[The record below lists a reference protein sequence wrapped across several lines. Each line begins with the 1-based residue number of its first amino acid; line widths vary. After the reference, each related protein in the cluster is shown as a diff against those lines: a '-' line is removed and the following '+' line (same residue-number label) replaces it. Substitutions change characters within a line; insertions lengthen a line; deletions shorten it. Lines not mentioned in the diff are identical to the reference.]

1 MKVSKNLRGVTV
13 LAGVS
18 ALALSSSHVSARE
31 TASAPQAENDESNE
45 NVIVVT
51 ARKRDEDIT
60 DVPIAVSALGA
71 EQLDVRGVDS
81 VGEVLNFIPNA
92 SQSGGIAGGLQ
103 GLVSIRGISTLVRF
117 VGLESGVGFYVD
129 GVYVGR
135 PENFNQEL
143 IDVERV
149 EVLRGP
155 QGALFGK
162 NTVAGAINI
171 ITKEPSLDGVTGE
184 FELGYGNFDT
194 VRVQGY
200 VSGPL
205 SDTVAA
211 SVTAGYVNSSGYV
224 ENISGIQPDLDAAD
238 MATFR
243 AKLRFEPSSDFDLTI
258 SGDAIIDRGRPSFFE
273 VSDVAF
279 IDDPSESTPFTVN
292 NDQPNDLD
300 RDIYGLSAVSNV
312 AVGPGTWTTILA
324 YRESSFDARLDDDK
338 VPFRF
343 FVDSF
348 GSDVNFWSAESRYAA
363 EVSDGINLVAGLY
376 YLNQNADNLSNFA
389 LGDFLTGVPGVEP
402 PIDLIS
408 SVDTESIAAFFDL
421 DIELTDR
428 LALELGGRFVSESK
442 DASHVQNDG
451 TGIFGSA
458 AFEESRT
465 DKDFSPTVS
474 LRYEFTDE
482 LNGYLRFAEGFKS
495 SGFNTDFVTAN
506 SNFSVDP
513 ESATAYE
520 AGLKGSFAGGTV
532 TSNLAVFLTEYENL
546 QLSQITGFGVTLNN
560 AAEAEIFGVEF
571 DIAAELS
578 DTFSI
583 NAAIGYLDATYDD
596 FAGCPA
602 PGATDPRL
610 TVANCAG
617 NFLNL
622 APEWSTAFGAQW
634 RGSVGGD
641 WEGLVRADWQYRSE
655 VFFEPQNTERLS
667 GDDRHLVNVRAGIDN
682 GTYSVTFWA
691 ENLFD
696 EVYVNFADDRS
707 AIFVNTTQS
716 FGPPRTYGVTLGLSF

>member
-1 MKVSKNLRGVTV
+1 MKIAHRATK
-13 LAGVS
+13 LAIICGAS
-18 ALALSSSHVSARE
+18 SFALSTGAVAAQEVAGPSAE
-31 TASAPQAENDESNE
+31 DASDNGGGQ
-45 NVIVVT
+45 IIVT

-71 EQLDVRGVDS
+71 EALDVRGIDS
-81 VGEVLNFIPNA
+81 VDEVLSFIPNA
-92 SQSGGIAGGLQ
+92 SQSGGIGGGLQ

-117 VGLESGVGFYVD
+117 VGLETGVGFYVD
-129 GVYVGR
+129 GVYIGR

-171 ITKEPSLDGVTGE
+171 ITKQPNLDQWSGDV
-184 FELGYGNFDT
+184 ELGYGNFNT
-194 VRVQGY
+194 VTAQGH

-205 SDTVAA
+205 SDQVGV
-211 SVTAGYVNSSGYV
+211 SLTAGYVNSSGYT

-238 MATFR
+238 IASFR
-243 AKLRFEPSSDFDLTI
+243 GKIRFEPSPDFDLTI
-258 SGDAIIDRGRPSFFE
+258 AGDAIIDRGRPSFFE

-300 RDIYGLSAVSNV
+300 RDIYGVSATANL

-348 GSDVNFWSAESRYAA
+348 GSDVSFFSAETRYAA
-363 EVSDGINLVAGLY
+363 EVSEGVNLIGGLF
-376 YLNQNADNLSNFA
+376 YLTQDADNLSNFA

-402 PIDLIS
+402 PIDLTS

-428 LALELGGRFVSESK
+428 LALEIGGRFVSESK
-442 DASHVQNDG
+442 DAAHDQVDQ
-451 TGIFGSA
+451 TGIFGSQSFA
-458 AFEESRT
+458 ESRT
-465 DKDFSPTVS
+465 DDDFSPTVS
-474 LRYEFTDE
+474 LRYEFSDE
-482 LNGYLRFAEGFKS
+482 LNGYLRYAEGFKS
-495 SGFNTDFVTAN
+495 SGFNTDFVNAN

-513 ESATAYE
+513 EEATSYE
-520 AGLKGSFAGGTV
+520 AGLKGSFDGGRFV
-532 TSNLAVFLTEYENL
+532 SNLAVFLTEYENL

-571 DIAAELS
+571 DLAAEIT
-578 DTFSI
+578 DTVSV
-583 NAAIGYLDATYDD
+583 NLAVGYLDATYED
-596 FAGCPA
+596 FAGCPV
-602 PGATDPRL
+602 PGATDPSIA
-610 TVANCAG
+610 VANCAG

-622 APEWSTAFGAQW
+622 APELSSAVGIQW
-634 RGSVGGD
+634 RGPVSGD
-641 WEGLVRADWQYRSE
+641 WDGLLRADWQYRSE

-667 GDDRHLVNVRAGIDN
+667 GDERHLVNLRAGIDN
-682 GTYSVTFWA
+682 GSVSFTVWA

-716 FGPPRTYGVTLGLSF
+716 FGTPRTYGATIGYSF

>member
-1 MKVSKNLRGVTV
+1 MNISRSTIRIAV
-13 LAGVS
+13 LCGVS
-18 ALALSSSHVSARE
+18 GFAVHAAN
-31 TASAPQAENDESNE
+31 ASAQVSTANAEEQTELTGE
-45 NVIVVT
+45 NPIVVT

-60 DVPIAVSALGA
+60 DVPIAVTALGS
-71 EQLDVRGVDS
+71 EQLDVRGVNS
-81 VGEVLNFIPNA
+81 VDEVLSFIPNA

-117 VGLESGVGFYVD
+117 VGLETGVGFYVD
-129 GVYVGR
+129 GVYIGR

-143 IDVERV
+143 IDVERI

-171 ITKEPSLDGVTGE
+171 ITREPDLNQWTGD

-194 VRVQGY
+194 VRAQGY

-205 SDTVAA
+205 SDQVGV
-211 SVTAGYVNSSGYV
+211 SLTAGYLNSSGFV
-224 ENISGIQPDLDAAD
+224 ENVSGIQPDLDAAD
-238 MATFR
+238 LATFR
-243 AKLRFEPSSDFDLTI
+243 TRLRFEPSSDFDLTI

-279 IDDPSESTPFTVN
+279 VDDPTENTPFTVN
-292 NDQPNDLD
+292 NDQPNELD
-300 RDIYGLSAVSNV
+300 RDIYGLSATANV

-343 FVDSF
+343 FVDRF
-348 GSDVNFWSAESRYAA
+348 GSDVNFWSVESRYAA
-363 EVSDGINLVAGLY
+363 EIFDGVNLVAGLF
-376 YLNQNADNLSNFA
+376 YLEQDADNVSNFA

-408 SVDTESIAAFFDL
+408 TVDTESIAAFFDL

-428 LALELGGRFVSESK
+428 LALEVGGRFVSESK
-442 DASHVQNDG
+442 DASHVQNDS
-451 TGIFGSA
+451 TGLFGSQTFA
-458 AFEESRT
+458 ESRT
-465 DKDFSPTVS
+465 DNDFAPTVS

-482 LNGYLRFAEGFKS
+482 LNGYVRFAQGFKS
-495 SGFNTDFVTAN
+495 SGFNTDFVNAN

-513 ESATAYE
+513 EHATAYE
-520 AGLKGSFAGGTV
+520 VGLKGNFAGGTV
-532 TSNLAVFLTEYENL
+532 RSNLAVFLTDYENL

-560 AAEAEIFGVEF
+560 AAEAEIFGIEF
-571 DIAAELS
+571 DIAAQLT
-578 DTFSI
+578 DTFSV
-583 NAAIGYLDATYDD
+583 NAAIGYLDATYED
-596 FAGCPA
+596 FAGCPV
-602 PGATDPRL
+602 PGATDPAIA
-610 TVANCAG
+610 VANCAG

-622 APEWSTAFGAQW
+622 APEWSTAVGAQW
-634 RGSVGGD
+634 NGPVFGD
-641 WEGLVRADWQYRSE
+641 WDGLVRVDWQYRSE
-655 VFFEPQNTERLS
+655 IFFEPQNTARLS
-667 GDDRHLVNVRAGIDN
+667 GDERHLVNLRAGLDN
-682 GTYSVTFWA
+682 GTFSVFVWA

-716 FGPPRTYGVTLGLSF
+716 FGPPRTYGVTLGFSF